1 MLQTTT
7 SGFPGRL
14 LASSAD
20 LGGAWIQASVI
31 DVVDDKEW
39 TWAPRPQHTIVC
51 TLVCTLSRRRVTR
64 ESEPAEAVPRK
75 LLSGRVALLPA
86 GWSGVLRGPAG
97 KRLFVSLD
105 KEILEEAWR
114 RHVAMAMPPPG
125 LVAAFDVRDIL
136 IENVCEMLV
145 EELAEPK
152 PGSKL
157 VFEGA
162 AMTLTAHLLRG
173 TVQFPARAASG
184 LPWRSRERLLKAL
197 RADIPAVASVRELA
211 AIAGLSRF
219 HFIRQFKLA
228 FGVTPMQF
236 IENERMTR
244 AQAMLLEG
252 KRSVSEIAMALGYSE
267 HSHFTRRF
275 KAKTGVT
282 PTEFAR
288 GATRS
293 LSGTPRNIEPS
304 LSNPSR
310 DGPPSQHDDYDRHG
324 GGAYK

>member
-1 MLQTTT
+1 MLQATT

>member
-1 MLQTTT
+1 
-7 SGFPGRL
+7 
-14 LASSAD
+14 
-20 LGGAWIQASVI
+20 
-31 DVVDDKEW
+31 
-39 TWAPRPQHTIVC
+39 
-51 TLVCTLSRRRVTR
+51 
-64 ESEPAEAVPRK
+64 
-75 LLSGRVALLPA
+75 
-86 GWSGVLRGPAG
+86 
-97 KRLFVSLD
+97 
-105 KEILEEAWR
+105 
-114 RHVAMAMPPPG
+114 MAMPPPG

-157 VFEGA
+157 VLEGA

-324 GGAYK
+324 GGIQMIGK

>member
-1 MLQTTT
+1 MLQATT

-31 DVVDDKEW
+31 DVVDDLEW

-64 ESEPAEAVPRK
+64 ESEPAEAAPRK

-105 KEILEEAWR
+105 KERLEEAWR
-114 RHVAMAMPPPG
+114 RHVAMAMPPRGP
-125 LVAAFDVRDIL
+125 VAAFDVRDVL

-145 EELAEPK
+145 EELAAPK
-152 PGSKL
+152 PGSNL

-173 TVQFPARAASG
+173 TVQFPAPAASG

-228 FGVTPMQF
+228 FGVTPMRF

>member
-1 MLQTTT
+1 LLQAMT

-20 LGGAWIQASVI
+20 LGSAWIQASVI
-31 DVVDDKEW
+31 DVVDNLEW

-51 TLVCTLSRRRVTR
+51 TLSRRRVTR
-64 ESEPAEAVPRK
+64 ESEPVEAAPRK

-86 GWSGVLRGPAG
+86 GWSGVLRGSAG
-97 KRLFVSLD
+97 KRLFVFLD
-105 KEILEEAWR
+105 KQTLEEAWR
-114 RHVAMAMPPPG
+114 RHVAIAMPLPG
-125 LVAAFDVRDIL
+125 VVAAFDVRDVL

-173 TVQFPARAASG
+173 CCGTVQFPARAPSG
-184 LPWRSRERLLKAL
+184 LPWKSRERLLKTL
-197 RADIPAVASVRELA
+197 RADIPAVANVNELA

-228 FGVTPMQF
+228 FGVTPMRF
-236 IENERMTR
+236 LENERMSR
-244 AQAMLLEG
+244 AQAMILEG
-252 KRSVSEIAMALGYSE
+252 KLSVSEIAMALGYSE

-275 KAKTGVT
+275 KARTGVT

-288 GATRS
+288 
-293 LSGTPRNIEPS
+293 SGQRGDST
-304 LSNPSR
+304 L
-310 DGPPSQHDDYDRHG
+310 
-324 GGAYK
+324 

>member
-1 MLQTTT
+1 VILLQATT

-39 TWAPRPQHTIVC
+39 TWAPRPQHTI
-51 TLVCTLSRRRVTR
+51 VCTLSRRRVTR

>member
-1 MLQTTT
+1 M
-7 SGFPGRL
+7 
-14 LASSAD
+14 
-20 LGGAWIQASVI
+20 
-31 DVVDDKEW
+31 
-39 TWAPRPQHTIVC
+39 
-51 TLVCTLSRRRVTR
+51 
-64 ESEPAEAVPRK
+64 
-75 LLSGRVALLPA
+75 
-86 GWSGVLRGPAG
+86 
-97 KRLFVSLD
+97 
-105 KEILEEAWR
+105 LEEAWR
-114 RHVAMAMPPPG
+114 RHVAMAMPAPG
-125 LVAAFDVRDIL
+125 LVAAFDVRDVL

-145 EELAEPK
+145 EELAQPK

-173 TVQFPARAASG
+173 TAQFPAPAASG
-184 LPWRSRERLLKAL
+184 LPWRSRERLLKVL
-197 RADIPAVASVRELA
+197 RADFPAIASVKELA

-236 IENERMTR
+236 VENERMAR

-288 GATRS
+288 GSTRS

-304 LSNPSR
+304 LSTPSR
-310 DGPPSQHDDYDRHG
+310 DGQP
-324 GGAYK
+324 